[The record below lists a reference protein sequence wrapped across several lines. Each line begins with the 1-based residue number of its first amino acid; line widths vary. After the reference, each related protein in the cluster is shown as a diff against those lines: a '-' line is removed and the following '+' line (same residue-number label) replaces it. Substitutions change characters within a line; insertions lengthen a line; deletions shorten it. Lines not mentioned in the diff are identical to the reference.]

1 MLLFG
6 RGIFCR
12 IRGYSVRSISSFG
25 LLATLFPMIFSLIS
39 ATADLPEAFGVV
51 VVVFNDFLNFFV
63 LVADMVVVVIRCFC
77 QEN

>member
-1 MLLFG
+1 
-6 RGIFCR
+6 
-12 IRGYSVRSISSFG
+12 
-25 LLATLFPMIFSLIS
+25 MIFSLIS